1 MNHTQE
7 RLAALQFEI
16 ATLRE
21 QLAEIA
27 DLPSQDHQRM
37 YLFRELVYSLTT
49 YDALLRKH
57 HGQSTHSLRQ
67 RPVNQHAR
75 PI

>member
-1 MNHTQE
+1 MNNTQE

-27 DLPSQDHQRM
+27 DLPDQDHQRM

-49 YDALLRKH
+49 YDALLRKYGGQPT
-57 HGQSTHSLRQ
+57 HGLR
-67 RPVNQHAR
+67 RHAVNQHTQ
-75 PI
+75 PL